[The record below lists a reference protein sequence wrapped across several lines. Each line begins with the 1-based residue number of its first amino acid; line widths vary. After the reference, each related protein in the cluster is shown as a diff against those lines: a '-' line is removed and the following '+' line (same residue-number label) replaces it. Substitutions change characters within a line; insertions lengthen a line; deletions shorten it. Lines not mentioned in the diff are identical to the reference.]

1 MQLTKKHGRIV
12 GVLFVL
18 IILLGSTSLNYRGL
32 GSTLLASD
40 DMLQQVYNQSF
51 TMKLSIIL
59 NLVAGLIWF
68 GIAVYLYP
76 FVKTISRSLAF
87 WYLGLWIMQFG
98 AALMGDIAH
107 LSLINLSQQVHSM
120 GTTNLELYNTMGKVL
135 INEYFWG
142 HFFSLMGYS
151 SATFIL
157 FVVFF
162 KGRWVPRFIS
172 IWGMAAMTSVFSAS
186 VAQIFDVEV
195 SFWFYQQNG
204 LHFIFLTL
212 WLLVKGFDVKKEILS

>member
-18 IILLGSTSLNYRGL
+18 IIILGNFSLDFRGL
-32 GSTLLASD
+32 GSALLESD
-40 DMLQQVYNQSF
+40 NMLQQVYEQSF
-51 TMKLSIIL
+51 TMKFSIIL

-76 FVKTISRSLAF
+76 FIKSISRSLAF
-87 WYLGLWIMQFG
+87 WYIALWVMQFG
-98 AALMGDIAH
+98 AALIGDIAH
-107 LSLINLSQQVHSM
+107 LSLINLSQQVQSL
-120 GTTNLELYNTMGKVL
+120 GAVNLEMYNTMGKVL

-162 KGRWVPRFIS
+162 KGKWVPRFIS

-186 VAQIFDVEV
+186 VVQIFDIEV
-195 SFWFYQQNG
+195 SFWFYLQNG

-212 WLLVKGFDVKKEILS
+212 WLLVKGFDVKKEIAT